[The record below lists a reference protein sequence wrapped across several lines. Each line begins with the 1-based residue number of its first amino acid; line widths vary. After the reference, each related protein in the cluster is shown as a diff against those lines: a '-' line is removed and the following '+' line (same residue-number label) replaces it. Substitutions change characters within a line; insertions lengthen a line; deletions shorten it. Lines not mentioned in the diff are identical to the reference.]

1 MTNNKYL
8 CVEFITPD
16 TFLEV
21 HRVLGITSYTIDGEF
36 VILPGHE
43 KFIIE
48 LRSGIIKLKL
58 DTGTNIF
65 YILNPILKVTS
76 DNCKIIANQLINA
89 DNIDTVMLKQY
100 KEDIEKILH
109 SINDKILVE
118 MAKKQLTFINNII

>member
-1 MTNNKYL
+1 MKDSQYL

-21 HRVLGITSYTIDGEF
+21 HRVLAITSYTTDGEF
-36 VILPGHE
+36 IVLPGHE

-58 DTGTNIF
+58 DIGTEIF
-65 YILNPILKVTS
+65 YVLNPILKITS
-76 DNCKIIANQLINA
+76 DHCKVIANQLINSNNV
-89 DNIDTVMLKQY
+89 DVETLKQF
-100 KEDIEKILH
+100 KEDIEKVLY
-109 SINDKILVE
+109 SINDKMLVE